1 MRSAARKTPDHGT
14 GAGSGEAV
22 TDEPDAGDPP
32 PESPGERTVAFPQI
46 RDDVPV
52 LRPGAPEPT
61 AHDDV
66 LPENSGPEAGA
77 GSVAVP
83 GTDEAVPGAA
93 DDGTVPG
100 QDGPDGAPGDVR
112 DDGRDD
118 AGDDAG
124 DDAENDAG
132 DEADAAGEADGTDPA
147 GAAEEAA
154 AVDAAGAEDPADP
167 VEAEGD
173 SGEADPVD
181 AEDDSGEADPADAED
196 PEAGADAAVAE
207 DGENA
212 EDGEDAPGED
222 RMREIPMPEPVSA
235 ALTEALNQLR
245 TAVKDLHFGLDVPG
259 AEEARKAQAAVLA
272 QLDDYV
278 IPRIH
283 LSTAPAMIVVAGS
296 TGAGKSTIVNS
307 LAGRRVTA
315 TGVRRPTTGTPVLAV
330 HPGDL
335 EWYARG
341 DLLGGLERLDE
352 PPAEAAPGGVVLVP
366 SPSMPAGV
374 ALLDTPDIDSVVE
387 EHHEIAHR
395 MLDAADLW
403 VFVTTASRYAD
414 APSWGLLR
422 RAKERRARLVI
433 VLSRVPPR
441 SRDVIMKHFGRMLKE
456 YGLGDV
462 ERFVINETT
471 VQEGRLPEIE
481 IAELRM
487 WLTGL
492 SVDDERR
499 EEAVRATLNGVLNS
513 FRTRLPAL
521 ARHLETQVA
530 LRADLRSDVDAAYM
544 GALTEIDEA
553 TRDGSLLRGEVLA
566 RWQDFAGSG
575 DLMRTLHLRRGA
587 KGHHQGPERVR
598 GLKAAIRAGLESLVT
613 SAVERAAEE
622 VVTRWRQRA
631 GAGDRLAATP
641 GLGRPPEDIARRTA
655 RTVAAWQEHV
665 TELIRTEGVTKRS
678 VAKLVSFDVES
689 LSLIFM
695 IGLLGYG
702 ATDPQA
708 ATGAGALPQRLLR
721 GLLGAESLR
730 SISAKAR
737 SDLRARIGL
746 LFDEETLRYVDALDS
761 AGIPDEAAATR
772 LYQAT
777 YNLEVAR

>member
-14 GAGSGEAV
+14 GAGPGETV
-22 TDEPDAGDPP
+22 TDEPGAGDPP
-32 PESPGERTVAFPQI
+32 PESPGERTVAFPQL
-46 RDDVPV
+46 RDDGPV
-52 LRPGAPEPT
+52 LRPGDPEPT
-61 AHDDV
+61 THDAPSEIPGPDAEDDT
-66 LPENSGPEAGA
+66 EN
-77 GSVAVP
+77 
-83 GTDEAVPGAA
+83 GAA
-93 DDGTVPG
+93 DD
-100 QDGPDGAPGDVR
+100 
-112 DDGRDD
+112 
-118 AGDDAG
+118 
-124 DDAENDAG
+124 
-132 DEADAAGEADGTDPA
+132 TDPA
-147 GAAEEAA
+147 DAVEETAAT
-154 AVDAAGAEDPADP
+154 DAAGAEEDARETGAKDPAD
-167 VEAEGD
+167 
-173 SGEADPVD
+173 GENP
-181 AEDDSGEADPADAED
+181 
-196 PEAGADAAVAE
+196 E
-207 DGENA
+207 DGE
-212 EDGEDAPGED
+212 GAPGED
-222 RMREIPMPEPVSA
+222 RVREIPMPEPVSA
-235 ALTEALNQLR
+235 ALTDALNQLR

-259 AEEARKAQAAVLA
+259 SEDARQAQAAVLA

-278 IPRIH
+278 IPRVH
-283 LSTAPAMIVVAGS
+283 LSTAPALIVVAGS

-315 TGVRRPTTGTPVLAV
+315 TGVRRPTTGTPVLAA

-433 VLSRVPPR
+433 VLSRVPAR

-462 ERFVINETT
+462 ERFVINETS

-492 SVDDERR
+492 SVDDDRR
-499 EEAVRATLNGVLNS
+499 EEAVRTTLNGVLNS

-553 TRDGSLLRGEVLA
+553 TRDGSLLRGRCSRGGRTSPVPATSCA
-566 RWQDFAGSG
+566 RCSCAAAPRASSIRVPSG
-575 DLMRTLHLRRGA
+575 
-587 KGHHQGPERVR
+587 
-598 GLKAAIRAGLESLVT
+598 
-613 SAVERAAEE
+613 
-622 VVTRWRQRA
+622 
-631 GAGDRLAATP
+631 
-641 GLGRPPEDIARRTA
+641 
-655 RTVAAWQEHV
+655 
-665 TELIRTEGVTKRS
+665 
-678 VAKLVSFDVES
+678 
-689 LSLIFM
+689 
-695 IGLLGYG
+695 
-702 ATDPQA
+702 
-708 ATGAGALPQRLLR
+708 
-721 GLLGAESLR
+721 
-730 SISAKAR
+730 
-737 SDLRARIGL
+737 
-746 LFDEETLRYVDALDS
+746 S
-761 AGIPDEAAATR
+761 AG
-772 LYQAT
+772 
-777 YNLEVAR
+777 

>member
-22 TDEPDAGDPP
+22 TGEPGAGDPP

-52 LRPGAPEPT
+52 LRPGDPEPT
-61 AHDDV
+61 THHA
-66 LPENSGPEAGA
+66 PSGISGPG
-77 GSVAVP
+77 GP

-93 DDGTVPG
+93 DDGSAPDE
-100 QDGPDGAPGDVR
+100 DGSGAAPGDVR
-112 DDGRDD
+112 DDGPDN
-118 AGDDAG
+118 AE
-124 DDAENDAG
+124 DDAENGAEGDA
-132 DEADAAGEADGTDPA
+132 DPADAAGEVAAAGVA
-147 GAAEEAA
+147 GAEEDTRAT
-154 AVDAAGAEDPADP
+154 GAEDPADAMGP
-167 VEAEGD
+167 EA
-173 SGEADPVD
+173 EADP
-181 AEDDSGEADPADAED
+181 EA
-196 PEAGADAAVAE
+196 EAGATGTE

-212 EDGEDAPGED
+212 EDAADDEDLSGED
-222 RMREIPMPEPVSA
+222 RVREIPMPEPVSA
-235 ALTEALNQLR
+235 ALTDALNQLR

-259 AEEARKAQAAVLA
+259 SEEARKAQAAVLA

-278 IPRIH
+278 IPRVH
-283 LSTAPAMIVVAGS
+283 LSTAPALIVVAGS

-433 VLSRVPPR
+433 VLSRVPAR

-462 ERFVINETT
+462 ERFVINETS

-492 SVDDERR
+492 SIDDERR
-499 EEAVRATLNGVLNS
+499 EEAVRTTLNGVLNS

-544 GALTEIDEA
+544 GALTDIDEA

-575 DLMRTLHLRRGA
+575 DLMRTLQLRRGA
-587 KGHHQGPERVR
+587 KGQHQGPERVR

-613 SAVERAAEE
+613 LAVERATEE

-702 ATDPQA
+702 ATDPQT
-708 ATGAGALPQRLLR
+708 ATGAAALPQRLLR

>member
-1 MRSAARKTPDHGT
+1 M
-14 GAGSGEAV
+14 
-22 TDEPDAGDPP
+22 
-32 PESPGERTVAFPQI
+32 
-46 RDDVPV
+46 
-52 LRPGAPEPT
+52 
-61 AHDDV
+61 
-66 LPENSGPEAGA
+66 
-77 GSVAVP
+77 
-83 GTDEAVPGAA
+83 
-93 DDGTVPG
+93 
-100 QDGPDGAPGDVR
+100 
-112 DDGRDD
+112 
-118 AGDDAG
+118 
-124 DDAENDAG
+124 
-132 DEADAAGEADGTDPA
+132 
-147 GAAEEAA
+147 EEDTRAT
-154 AVDAAGAEDPADP
+154 GAEDPAD
-167 VEAEGD
+167 AT
-173 SGEADPVD
+173 
-181 AEDDSGEADPADAED
+181 D
-196 PEAGADAAVAE
+196 PEAGADLEAAADLEAE
-207 DGENA
+207 AGATGTGDGENA
-212 EDGEDAPGED
+212 EDAADGEYLPGEDGEDAPGED
-222 RMREIPMPEPVSA
+222 RVREIPMPEPVSA
-235 ALTEALNQLR
+235 ALTDALNQLR

-259 AEEARKAQAAVLA
+259 SEEARKAQAAVLA

-278 IPRIH
+278 IPRVH
-283 LSTAPAMIVVAGS
+283 LSTAPALIVVAGS

-433 VLSRVPPR
+433 VLSRVPAR

-462 ERFVINETT
+462 ERFVINETS

-499 EEAVRATLNGVLNS
+499 EEAVRTTLNGVLNS

-544 GALTEIDEA
+544 GALTDIDEA

-575 DLMRTLHLRRGA
+575 DLMRTLQLRRGA
-587 KGHHQGPERVR
+587 KGQHQGPERVR

-641 GLGRPPEDIARRTA
+641 GLGRPPEDIARRTV

-702 ATDPQA
+702 ATDPQT
-708 ATGAGALPQRLLR
+708 ATGAAALPQRLLR

>member
-1 MRSAARKTPDHGT
+1 MRSAARNTPERGT
-14 GAGSGEAV
+14 GAGSGDAV
-22 TDEPDAGDPP
+22 TEEPDIEEH
-32 PESPGERTVAFPQI
+32 PESPGERTIAFRPI
-46 RDDVPV
+46 RDDEP
-52 LRPGAPEPT
+52 APELASHPEDSRAPSEPAEEQDAPAAEATDDAAPDDAVPDDT
-61 AHDDV
+61 APDDAAV
-66 LPENSGPEAGA
+66 NDTVVDDTGA
-77 GSVAVP
+77 G
-83 GTDEAVPGAA
+83 
-93 DDGTVPG
+93 
-100 QDGPDGAPGDVR
+100 
-112 DDGRDD
+112 D
-118 AGDDAG
+118 AGDGVVAPDAPG
-124 DDAENDAG
+124 
-132 DEADAAGEADGTDPA
+132 
-147 GAAEEAA
+147 
-154 AVDAAGAEDPADP
+154 
-167 VEAEGD
+167 
-173 SGEADPVD
+173 S
-181 AEDDSGEADPADAED
+181 SADAESTESTESA
-196 PEAGADAAVAE
+196 EAT
-207 DGENA
+207 ENA
-212 EDGEDAPGED
+212 ESPETTESAESTESAEDEESGDD
-222 RMREIPMPEPVSA
+222 RSFPLPEPVSA

-278 IPRIH
+278 IPRVH
-283 LSTAPAMIVVAGS
+283 MSTAPALVVVAGS

-307 LAGRRVTA
+307 LAGRQVSA
-315 TGVRRPTTGTPVLAV
+315 TGVRRPTTATPVLAC
-330 HPGDL
+330 HPDDHKWFA
-335 EWYARG
+335 EG
-341 DLLGGLERLDE
+341 DLLRDVERIEE
-352 PPAEAAPGGVVLVP
+352 PTRDAAPGSVVLTS
-366 SPSMPAGV
+366 SPSLPRGL

-422 RAKERRARLVI
+422 RAKERGARLVI

-441 SRDVIMKHFGRMLKE
+441 SRDVVVKHFGRMLKE
-456 YGLGDV
+456 YGLSEV
-462 ERFVINETT
+462 ECFVINETT
-471 VQEGRLPEIE
+471 VQGARLPEIE
-481 IAELRM
+481 IADLRM
-487 WLTGL
+487 WLSTM
-492 SVDDERR
+492 SADDERR
-499 EEAVRATLNGVLNS
+499 QAAVKATLNGVLNS

-544 GALTEIDEA
+544 GALAGIDEA

-575 DLMRTLHLRRGA
+575 DLMRALRLRRGA
-587 KGHHQGPERVR
+587 KGNQQGPERVR
-598 GLKAAIRAGLESLVT
+598 GLKTALRTGIEALVN
-613 SAVERAAEE
+613 SAVQQAAEE

-641 GLGRPPEDIARRTA
+641 GLGRPAEEIGRRTTK
-655 RTVAAWQEHV
+655 TVTAWQDHV

-678 VAKLVSFDVES
+678 VAKLISFDVES

-702 ATDPQA
+702 ATD
-708 ATGAGALPQRLLR
+708 ATAGGGASALPQRLLR

-730 SISAKAR
+730 NISAKAR
-737 SDLRARIGL
+737 SDLRARVGL

>member
-61 AHDDV
+61 AHDDA
-66 LPENSGPEAGA
+66 LSESSGPETSGPGAGA

-93 DDGTVPG
+93 DDGTVPS
-100 QDGPDGAPGDVR
+100 QDGPDDTPGDVR
-112 DDGRDD
+112 D
-118 AGDDAG
+118 
-124 DDAENDAG
+124 DAG
-132 DEADAAGEADGTDPA
+132 DEADAAGEADRTDPA

-154 AVDAAGAEDPADP
+154 AVDAAGAEEDARETGAKDPADDSDPADP
-167 VEAEGD
+167 GDTEGD

-181 AEDDSGEADPADAED
+181 AED
-196 PEAGADAAVAE
+196 PEAGADAAAAE

-212 EDGEDAPGED
+212 EAGEDAPGED

-278 IPRIH
+278 IPRVH

-708 ATGAGALPQRLLR
+708 AAGAGALPQRLLR